1 MSAAFC
7 DTHFRGMEQ
16 KAHSIVLPSVVL
28 KGRYYMTQGQDL
40 LTGSVPKKLIRFA
53 FPLFLANLL
62 QALYNVVDMLVVGK
76 IVGKTGLAAISNASM
91 LCFIINSLCI
101 GLTMGGSVLVA
112 QCKGAN
118 DQTGQRDTIGMLFF
132 LSLVGS
138 AVVTILGLAIYEALF
153 QALNVPMNAY
163 QDACSY
169 MKIICCG
176 TVFVF
181 GYNAVCSILKGL
193 GDSQTPLFFVGVAT
207 VLNVVLDVLLV
218 GLLSMGTA
226 GAAWATIT
234 AQGVSFMGSLV
245 YLRRYQPGFSLR
257 KIEFHREKLLAIL
270 KVGLPTA
277 IQMVV
282 VNTAYLLVTGML
294 NQFGT
299 PVAAASGVG
308 LKINTFAGMHCWAI
322 GQAITAMVGQ
332 CLGAGQIE
340 RARKVVRSGLLLN
353 LVVTAA
359 VVVVVQLL
367 AEPLICMFDGTSPE
381 VIRCGV
387 QYLRACCSINSLIY
401 AAMYTLDSFAIGVG
415 AAHVAMVNALLD
427 AVVVRLPVGWLLAF
441 PLSLGFS
448 GIYLGQALS
457 PILPALVGL
466 AQVLG
471 DNGGDTAGGD
481 NFPIAVFPDILPV
494 FQQTG
499 HKVQVNL
506 FTSYRCNALLPH
518 FLHDFLHGGSLVIP
532 GEYFQHHG
540 GGARVKL
547 VLHILVYNIAEGGR
561 TAVILAFQS
570 VFRMAPDNLL
580 GQLSGVVFRHTF
592 QHTFQNDTLRPLGNV
607 FRSRKHLDAILP
619 KLGLIMGAVV
629 AVPGETV

>member
-1 MSAAFC
+1 
-7 DTHFRGMEQ
+7 
-16 KAHSIVLPSVVL
+16 
-28 KGRYYMTQGQDL
+28 MTQGQDL

-153 QALNVPMNAY
+153 QALNVPANAY
-163 QDACSY
+163 QDACGY

-218 GLLSMGTA
+218 GPLSMGTA

-353 LVVTAA
+353 LSVTAA
-359 VVVVVQLL
+359 VADLIQSCLDFLPL
-367 AEPLICMFDGTSPE
+367 AAP
-381 VIRCGV
+381 GV
-387 QYLRACCSINSLIY
+387 QRGDQFLCHRRPVRKPAH
-401 AAMYTLDSFAIGVG
+401 SFQRQVSGKP
-415 AAHVAMVNALLD
+415 
-427 AVVVRLPVGWLLAF
+427 LP
-441 PLSLGFS
+441 
-448 GIYLGQALS
+448 
-457 PILPALVGL
+457 
-466 AQVLG
+466 
-471 DNGGDTAGGD
+471 
-481 NFPIAVFPDILPV
+481 
-494 FQQTG
+494 
-499 HKVQVNL
+499 
-506 FTSYRCNALLPH
+506 
-518 FLHDFLHGGSLVIP
+518 
-532 GEYFQHHG
+532 
-540 GGARVKL
+540 
-547 VLHILVYNIAEGGR
+547 VLHIGLCLAVDSGEQVPGR
-561 TAVILAFQS
+561 ILA
-570 VFRMAPDNLL
+570 VHR
-580 GQLSGVVFRHTF
+580 
-592 QHTFQNDTLRPLGNV
+592 
-607 FRSRKHLDAILP
+607 I
-619 KLGLIMGAVV
+619 
-629 AVPGETV
+629 AVPGDAIFRPDAEGAFHLLDLMAGHELLQSGRHPVGQVFDSGEFFSQS

>member
-1 MSAAFC
+1 M
-7 DTHFRGMEQ
+7 
-16 KAHSIVLPSVVL
+16 
-28 KGRYYMTQGQDL
+28 
-40 LTGSVPKKLIRFA
+40 
-53 FPLFLANLL
+53 
-62 QALYNVVDMLVVGK
+62 
-76 IVGKTGLAAISNASM
+76 
-91 LCFIINSLCI
+91 
-101 GLTMGGSVLVA
+101 
-112 QCKGAN
+112 
-118 DQTGQRDTIGMLFF
+118 
-132 LSLVGS
+132 
-138 AVVTILGLAIYEALF
+138 
-153 QALNVPMNAY
+153 
-163 QDACSY
+163 
-169 MKIICCG
+169 
-176 TVFVF
+176 
-181 GYNAVCSILKGL
+181 
-193 GDSQTPLFFVGVAT
+193 
-207 VLNVVLDVLLV
+207 VLDVLLV
-218 GLLSMGTA
+218 GPLSMGTA

-234 AQGVSFMGSLV
+234 AQGVSFMASLV

-340 RARKVVRSGLLLN
+340 RARKVVWSGLLLN

-387 QYLRACCSINSLIY
+387 QYLRTCCSINSLIY

-466 AQVLG
+466 V
-471 DNGGDTAGGD
+471 
-481 NFPIAVFPDILPV
+481 
-494 FQQTG
+494 
-499 HKVQVNL
+499 
-506 FTSYRCNALLPH
+506 
-518 FLHDFLHGGSLVIP
+518 
-532 GEYFQHHG
+532 YFKS
-540 GGARVKL
+540 RVW
-547 VLHILVYNIAEGGR
+547 EGR
-561 TAVILAFQS
+561 TPVHKPPAQ
-570 VFRMAPDNLL
+570 
-580 GQLSGVVFRHTF
+580 G
-592 QHTFQNDTLRPLGNV
+592 
-607 FRSRKHLDAILP
+607 SRN
-619 KLGLIMGAVV
+619 
-629 AVPGETV
+629 E